1 MKLSFLHWFYL
12 QYFKPRKPRTN
23 CKQCL
28 LTIHSQ
34 FHVILGTGKEQQIV
48 IQSGGGLS
56 KDEIENMVKQA
67 EQMAATDK
75 VKREL
80 VEVIN
85 QGESIVHDTE
95 TKMEE
100 YKDQLPGE
108 ECDKLRTEIAEV
120 RTLLANKET
129 ANPED
134 LRAATQKLQQSSLKL
149 FEMAYKKMSAEREG
163 GSSSNTSSTS
173 TDESSSDKDKKK
185 EDKN

>member
-1 MKLSFLHWFYL
+1 
-12 QYFKPRKPRTN
+12 
-23 CKQCL
+23 
-28 LTIHSQ
+28 
-34 FHVILGTGKEQQIV
+34 
-48 IQSGGGLS
+48 
-56 KDEIENMVKQA
+56 MVKQA

-120 RTLLANKET
+120 RTLLANKDT

-134 LRAATQKLQQSSLKL
+134 IRAATQKLQQSSLKL

-163 GSSSNTSSTS
+163 SSSSSSGSSEDS
-173 TDESSSDKDKKK
+173 DKKK

>member
-1 MKLSFLHWFYL
+1 
-12 QYFKPRKPRTN
+12 
-23 CKQCL
+23 
-28 LTIHSQ
+28 
-34 FHVILGTGKEQQIV
+34 
-48 IQSGGGLS
+48 
-56 KDEIENMVKQA
+56 MVKQA

-120 RTLLANKET
+120 RNLLANKDT

-134 LRAATQKLQQSSLKL
+134 LRAATTKLQQSSLKL

-163 GSSSNTSSTS
+163 ASQSSTS
-173 TDESSSDKDKKK
+173 SDTSEQSGDKKK

>member
-1 MKLSFLHWFYL
+1 MFS
-12 QYFKPRKPRTN
+12 
-23 CKQCL
+23 
-28 LTIHSQ
+28 
-34 FHVILGTGKEQQIV
+34 GTGKEQQIV

-120 RTLLANKET
+120 RNLLANKDT
-129 ANPED
+129 ANPEE

-163 GSSSNTSSTS
+163 SSTSTSSTS
-173 TDESSSDKDKKK
+173 EQSGDKKQ

>member
-1 MKLSFLHWFYL
+1 M
-12 QYFKPRKPRTN
+12 
-23 CKQCL
+23 
-28 LTIHSQ
+28 
-34 FHVILGTGKEQQIV
+34 
-48 IQSGGGLS
+48 S

-129 ANPED
+129 ANPEE

-163 GSSSNTSSTS
+163 SSSTS
-173 TDESSSDKDKKK
+173 SSTSEESGDKKK